1 MIKLLC
7 LAAVFYFQ
15 GAQPAPN
22 AVAPASV
29 TVTGRVIAD
38 EVTRTRVIRVSLIS
52 SGAGESQTTLVDSD
66 GTFEISKVKPGSYTA
81 IGFAATSV
89 SEPFA
94 LSVGAAD
101 ITDVQIRLPEAK
113 SIRGRIVVQGDVP
126 ANVPIPR
133 IAFTLAPVAGIPNSG
148 ANVPAVPQPD
158 GSFTIGLPEGE
169 RRISVV
175 AGTVPPGYKL
185 SSFTYGTADL
195 LKDPLRISAGAG
207 AELRVTFDAGAI
219 TPVKVSGRVA
229 DLLTTQGVRVV
240 LTHPVL
246 GSIESTVAADGSF
259 AFSKV
264 MPGTYV
270 ARLSL
275 SGLSTARQ
283 IAVADRDITDLVLTY
298 PREFVVAGHIIV
310 EGEPDASPSVVLEA
324 RETKAGGGSPRT
336 ALNAN
341 NVVMLNLKDG
351 EYNIGLRI
359 VRPGYVLKSMT
370 YGTIDLQKAPLKID
384 GPVTWEIIVRLAP
397 AAR

>member
-1 MIKLLC
+1 MIRALW
-7 LAAVFYFQ
+7 LAAVILTQ
-15 GAQPAPN
+15 QVPS
-22 AVAPASV
+22 ASV
-29 TVTGRVIAD
+29 TVSGRVIAD
-38 EVTRTRVIRVSLIS
+38 EATKSRIIRISLIS

-66 GTFEISKVKPGSYTA
+66 GTFEISQVKPGVYTA
-81 IGFAATSV
+81 IAFASTSV
-89 SEPFA
+89 SQPVA
-94 LSVGAAD
+94 LTVGAAD
-101 ITDVQIRLPEAK
+101 IADLQIRLPDAK
-113 SIRGRIVVQGDVP
+113 SIRGRVVVQGDVP

-133 IAFTLAPVAGIPNSG
+133 IAFALAPVAGIPNSG
-148 ANVPAVPQPD
+148 ANVPASPQPD

-169 RRISVV
+169 RRIAVV
-175 AGTVPPGYKL
+175 AGTVPPGYKV

-195 LKDPLRISAGAG
+195 LKDPLSIAAGDS
-207 AELRVTFDAGAI
+207 AELRVTFDAGAV

-240 LTHPVL
+240 LTHPTF
-246 GSIESTVAADGSF
+246 GSVESPVAADRSF

-283 IAVADRDITDLVLTY
+283 IAVGDRDITDLVLTY
-298 PREFVVAGHIIV
+298 PREFVVASHIIV

-324 RETKAGGGSPRT
+324 RDTKAGGGSPST
-336 ALNAN
+336 GLNAGT
-341 NVVMLNLKDG
+341 VVMLRLKDG
-351 EYNIGLRI
+351 EYNMALRM

-370 YGTIDLQKAPLKID
+370 YGTTDLQKAPLKID